1 MTENS
6 FNVSFVTDRVIVSTT
21 VEAND
26 DTDAHDKALEEVRY
40 YLGLDLVPVRYQIE
54 VEQI

>member
-26 DTDAHDKALEEVRY
+26 DTDAHNKALEGVRY

>member
-26 DTDAHDKALEEVRY
+26 DTDAHNKALEEVRY